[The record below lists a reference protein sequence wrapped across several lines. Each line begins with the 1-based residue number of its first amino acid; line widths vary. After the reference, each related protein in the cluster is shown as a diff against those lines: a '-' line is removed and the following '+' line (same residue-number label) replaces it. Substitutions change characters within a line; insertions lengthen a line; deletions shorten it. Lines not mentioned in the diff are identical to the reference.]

1 VRVDLSEK
9 EALLLLLLLEKE
21 EEPPDSL
28 IFQLLPA
35 LAPFRSAREA
45 AKFRLP

>member
-1 VRVDLSEK
+1 MRIDVSEK
-9 EALLLLLLLEKE
+9 EALMLLLLLEKE
-21 EEPPDSL
+21 EEVPDSL

-45 AKFRLP
+45 ERFKLP